1 MMSRQFGPDDPRVAM
16 ALTNLGLAELEAG
29 DIARG
34 ARPPAAGVR
43 GPAAAYGP
51 DHCNTRL
58 VVGRLED
65 LDRRS
70 VASVP
75 GR

>member
-1 MMSRQFGPDDPRVAM
+1 M
-16 ALTNLGLAELEAG
+16 ALMSLGLADFEVGDMGGACANQQRAYEALL
-29 DIARG
+29 R
-34 ARPPAAGVR
+34 
-43 GPAAAYGP
+43 AYGP

-70 VASVP
+70 VASIP